1 MIAHAITGSPLWNLR
16 VERQTCRNEAVAE
29 SVETSA
35 AEAKFD
41 EKRRAVLALLGF
53 APAEPTVT
61 GGNGMDED
69 TSAIFAWLLALPD
82 GDVLAAL
89 AVVMGAP
96 LEAARGVAAG
106 GGRTVGRRVGEGGD
120 RCGSPPWGRIQ

>member
-53 APAEPTVT
+53 APDEPTVT
-61 GGNGMDED
+61 GGNGMDAD
-69 TSAIFAWLLALPD
+69 TSA
-82 GDVLAAL
+82 
-89 AVVMGAP
+89 
-96 LEAARGVAAG
+96 ERK
-106 GGRTVGRRVGEGGD
+106 RRVSGKGGVVSD
-120 RCGSPPWGRIQ
+120 EYRWIQTLKKKQK